1 MLLVAEIVFPGSCR
15 LQQPIVQRAPS
26 ASAPRPLL
34 ISPAGAMGASVF
46 SGEHHRLLKRLKA
59 GLPQEDRD
67 LPARWPFNQRFGF
80 NTALR
85 HQGLDAV
92 NIQRPRR
99 EMVDMTPRETDHRQ
113 SGGARDAE
121 HGRSPHRRWLAGASG
136 TSPAPRTN
144 SRASAEVNSPSASL
158 RNQRRSGVKILR
170 RARIASARSRRARFS
185 ISSAQQRGENPKW
198 IARQRGIVDG
208 TKRRGVDRHAGLRE
222 IVANGIHPMMANMRR
237 SVASSSAVP
246 TRIAPWRSTFKRASS
261 SALASCSCSCG
272 LFSSTAG

>member
-15 LQQPIVQRAPS
+15 LQQPIVQRAPFRRQRH
-26 ASAPRPLL
+26 APLL
-34 ISPAGAMGASVF
+34 NFAKAGAMGASVF

-99 EMVDMTPRETDHRQ
+99 EMVDMTPRETDHIGNQAVLAMQ
-113 SGGARDAE
+113 SMVSLLIDGGLPVPAERLQRLLDKLARV
-121 HGRSPHRRWLAGASG
+121 GRGEFALCFI
-136 TSPAPRTN
+136 
-144 SRASAEVNSPSASL
+144 L
-158 RNQRRSGVKILR
+158 RNQRQAAGVKILR

-185 ISSAQQRGENPKW
+185 ISS
-198 IARQRGIVDG
+198 
-208 TKRRGVDRHAGLRE
+208 RRSSEVKIRNGLR
-222 IVANGIHPMMANMRR
+222 ASA
-237 SVASSSAVP
+237 ASSMGRNAVEWTGTP
-246 TRIAPWRSTFKRASS
+246 ACERS
-261 SALASCSCSCG
+261 
-272 LFSSTAG
+272 